1 MADETQTTSVAG
13 VENNATQQ
21 EEKKLYVYYYSD
33 PNAATKE
40 LRFHEIYADIPFNKL
55 PWHVHTEKPDEG
67 LQDPVWDNQINGW
80 VENSKNGQAQILA
93 EAQTKIENLM
103 EVNKKLQKNDTEKNQ
118 VITDLQRTIQQSNQ
132 ATAALGQQFNTFGTQ
147 MTKAMKEVTTA
158 INDMKK
164 TEGSDK

>member
-103 EVNKKLQKNDTEKNQ
+103 EVNKKLQ
-118 VITDLQRTIQQSNQ
+118 RTIQQSNQ
-132 ATAALGQQFNTFGTQ
+132 TAAALGQQFNTFGTQ

>member
-103 EVNKKLQKNDTEKNQ
+103 EVNKKLQ
-118 VITDLQRTIQQSNQ
+118 RTIQQSNQ
-132 ATAALGQQFNTFGTQ
+132 TAAALGQQFNTFGTQ
-147 MTKAMKEVTTA
+147 MTNAMKEVTTA